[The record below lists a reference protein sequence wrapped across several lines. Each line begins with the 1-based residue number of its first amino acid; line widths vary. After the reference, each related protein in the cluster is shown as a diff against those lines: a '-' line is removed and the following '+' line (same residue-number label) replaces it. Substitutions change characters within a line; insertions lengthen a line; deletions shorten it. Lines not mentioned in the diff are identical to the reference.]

1 MKRENLNHKLFSR
14 RLLIFGGIQASLF
27 GLLGSRM
34 YYLQVVE
41 SEQYKLL
48 AEENRINLRLL
59 SPPRGRIIDRLG
71 NELAG
76 NQRNYRIILV
86 PEQSES
92 VERTLESLGTI
103 FPLDSYDR
111 NKILREVKRRKSF
124 IPVTVAE
131 NLTWEEFSKVNV
143 YAPELPGVHSEIG
156 ETRNYPHGNSFS
168 HIIGYVGVVSQKDL
182 NGEPLLELPGF
193 RIGKSGI
200 EKSYEHELRGKAG
213 ISRVEVNA
221 YGRVIREINRAEG
234 DPGRDIELT
243 IDSDLQNFV
252 SNRLGNESAS
262 AVVMNVNS
270 GEILAMVSNPSF
282 NPHSFN
288 IGISHHEWERLL
300 SDPKNPLLN
309 KAIGGQY
316 PPGSTFKM
324 IVALAALEYKAISF
338 SFETTCEGHVE
349 LGQEKF
355 HCWKTDGHGRMSL
368 LKAIEQSC
376 DVFFY
381 EIARR
386 VGIDAIAEMAKRFGL
401 GKKTGINIPSELRG
415 NVPTRKWKK
424 EIIGDSWQQGET
436 LITGIGQGYV
446 LATPLQ
452 LAQMMARLSNG
463 GFAVK
468 PKIIRSTEQTK
479 DFKSLEISSKSLGA
493 IYKGMDLVSNSPFG
507 TAFKSRL
514 VYNNWKMVGKTGTSQ
529 VRRISE
535 AERETR
541 VLRNEERPWA
551 QRDHALFV
559 ASAPLNSPRY
569 SLSVVV
575 EHGGSGSSAAA
586 PIARD
591 ILKKIKLLE
600 KNWNYL

>member
-1 MKRENLNHKLFSR
+1 MKRENLSQKIFSR
-14 RLLIFGGIQASLF
+14 RLLLFGGLQVSLF

-34 YYLQVVE
+34 YYLQVIE
-41 SEQYKLL
+41 SEQYSLL

-59 SPPRGRIIDRLG
+59 SPPRGRILDRLG

-76 NQRNYRIILV
+76 NQRNYRIILI
-86 PEQSES
+86 PEQTEN
-92 VERTLESLGTI
+92 VENTLESLGNI

-131 NLTWEEFSKVNV
+131 NLSWEEFSKVNV
-143 YAPELPGVHSEIG
+143 YTPELPGIHSEIG
-156 ETRNYPHGNSFS
+156 ETRFYPHGNSFS
-168 HIIGYVGVVSQKDL
+168 HVIGYVGIVSQKDL

-193 RIGKSGI
+193 RVGKSGV
-200 EKSYEHELRGKAG
+200 EKSYENELRGKAG
-213 ISRVEVNA
+213 VSRVEVNA
-221 YGRVIREINRAEG
+221 YGRVIREINRKEG
-234 DPGRDIELT
+234 DPGRDVELT

-252 SNRLGNESAS
+252 SRKLGKESAS
-262 AVVMNVNS
+262 AVVMNINS

-288 IGISHHEWERLL
+288 VGISQNEWERLL

-309 KAIGGQY
+309 KTIGGQY

-324 IVALAALEYKAISF
+324 IVALAALEYKAVSF
-338 SFETTCEGHVE
+338 NFETTCEGHVE
-349 LGQEKF
+349 LGKEKF
-355 HCWKTDGHGRMSL
+355 HCWKSEGHGKTSL
-368 LKAIEQSC
+368 LKALEQSC

-381 EIARR
+381 EIAKR
-386 VGIDAIAEMAKRFGL
+386 VGIDAIAEMARRFGF
-401 GKKTGINIPSELRG
+401 GEKTGINIPSELSG
-415 NVPTRKWKK
+415 NLPTRKWKK
-424 EIIGDSWQQGET
+424 ENIGDSWQQGET
-436 LITGIGQGYV
+436 LIAGIGQGYV

-452 LAQMMARLSNG
+452 LTLMMARLSNG
-463 GFAVK
+463 GFAVI
-468 PKIIRSTEQTK
+468 PKIIKDKKTK
-479 DFKSLEISSKSLGA
+479 DYKSLEISTKSLGV

-514 VYNNWKMVGKTGTSQ
+514 NYPNWKMIGKTGTSQ

-535 AERETR
+535 IERETR
-541 VLRNEERPWA
+541 VLRNEERPWV

-559 ASAPLNSPRY
+559 AAAPLKSPRY
-569 SLSVVV
+569 SVAVVV

-586 PIARD
+586 PIARE
-591 ILKKIKLLE
+591 ILTKIKLLE
-600 KNWNYL
+600 KNWKFL